1 MITVEKTGKTVDEA
15 VSLAVAELGVARDAV
30 QVDVIEESSQ
40 GFFGLFGNR
49 LAKVRVSVP
58 EQAPAAA
65 VELPADVTVQDPVAA
80 ARLFLEQVV
89 ASMKLAVT
97 MEQGEEDG
105 HLLFRMHGDGLGVL
119 IGKHGQTLDAL
130 QYLVNLVANKE
141 SRERIRIV
149 LDVEDYRKRRAETL
163 TALAQRIASQVK
175 RSGEKVVLE
184 PMNPHERKAIHLAL
198 QHDRRIA
205 TCSEGEEP
213 YRKVVIALRR

>member
-80 ARLFLEQVV
+80 ARL
-89 ASMKLAVT
+89 
-97 MEQGEEDG
+97 G
-105 HLLFRMHGDGLGVL
+105 HR
-119 IGKHGQTLDAL
+119 
-130 QYLVNLVANKE
+130 
-141 SRERIRIV
+141 
-149 LDVEDYRKRRAETL
+149 
-163 TALAQRIASQVK
+163 
-175 RSGEKVVLE
+175 
-184 PMNPHERKAIHLAL
+184 
-198 QHDRRIA
+198 
-205 TCSEGEEP
+205 
-213 YRKVVIALRR
+213 LRGRGARPR